1 MMEILLVDDD
11 EGVGELAQLLLVK
24 RGHSVKRVLTGE
36 DCLALLDSGYH
47 PDLILMDIF
56 MPGKDG
62 LQITREIKSNPR
74 TKDIP
79 VLLFTVMGTIDGIKE
94 AAKKAGADGYITK
107 PFDKSEFL
115 SYIEKLAKLAK
126 A

>member
-1 MMEILLVDDD
+1 MEILLVDDD